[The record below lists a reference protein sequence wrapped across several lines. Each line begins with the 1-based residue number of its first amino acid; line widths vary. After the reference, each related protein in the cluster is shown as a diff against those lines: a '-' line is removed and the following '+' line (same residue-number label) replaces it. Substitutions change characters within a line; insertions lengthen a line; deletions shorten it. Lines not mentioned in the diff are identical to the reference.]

1 MEWVQRFLKS
11 GLGGDPRDNI
21 RALDSIRGYRMEGAR
36 GRLVDVRPIRGE
48 LGGWCPL
55 LKEIKTF
62 AEQVPQQP
70 GSGGKQKEVAG
81 QSMSR
86 FGRANVEALVN
97 IQEELAAKRM
107 EALAARLGLAP
118 EEAHIEVRR
127 TAGGRCFGLLKF
139 IVDIGFGIREV
150 TATDIPKVGSSQ
162 PGQLEGRGRPRI
174 LREQRQHSRRH
185 PRQHRRLQ
193 AIRGGCLE
201 QRQARLS

>member
-1 MEWVQRFLKS
+1 
-11 GLGGDPRDNI
+11 
-21 RALDSIRGYRMEGAR
+21 
-36 GRLVDVRPIRGE
+36 
-48 LGGWCPL
+48 L

-62 AEQVPQQP
+62 SEQVPQQP

-86 FGRANVEALVN
+86 FGMANVAALVN

-118 EEAHIEVRR
+118 EEAHIDVRR

-150 TATDIPKVGSSQ
+150 TATDIPRSGAASPANSKGEVDRGYFGSSANTAADILACMDAFK
-162 PGQLEGRGRPRI
+162 PSEVIAWSNGRLAFLDVLLEGIGASVRVCTKPSPEAKSDPKDAKEVG
-174 LREQRQHSRRH
+174 
-185 PRQHRRLQ
+185 
-193 AIRGGCLE
+193 ATK
-201 QRQARLS
+201 